1 MVSGALSFPNV
12 WRPSHQE
19 GEELTRP
26 FFIEDP
32 RLSVEKGSFVGGI
45 EAVMMGYNKDEA
57 LLYTGAVVYK
67 EPETFQFLKWVR
79 QILYSGSLLE

>member
-1 MVSGALSFPNV
+1 M
-12 WRPSHQE
+12 
-19 GEELTRP
+19 TRP

-57 LLYTGAVVYK
+57 LLYTGTVVYK
-67 EPETFQFLKWVR
+67 EPETFQFLK
-79 QILYSGSLLE
+79 